1 MQSVSGVDG
10 LGWAPNPPD
19 AGSVGGF
26 SSSGLNITVDQGEIV
41 DQVYARRHR
50 KGVFVISAQGI
61 TGCQGPG
68 RLKSKRRRAD
78 LSLGMLHHPAPVVA
92 QKTVRGSFSRFK
104 NGLEFVVHAL
114 PVGFVYLW
122 RRYGFSPSSA
132 VVRSSRFPIRSAPDQ
147 RVPPR
152 L

>member
-61 TGCQGPG
+61 TGCQGQG
-68 RLKSKRRRAD
+68 R
-78 LSLGMLHHPAPVVA
+78 G
-92 QKTVRGSFSRFK
+92 
-104 NGLEFVVHAL
+104 
-114 PVGFVYLW
+114 
-122 RRYGFSPSSA
+122 
-132 VVRSSRFPIRSAPDQ
+132 
-147 RVPPR
+147 
-152 L
+152 